1 MEEKELFEDYEM
13 RSWEFSPRIYKI
25 LGIATIANFLFLFA
39 FGQFNLLTTRGCDTP
54 YAGIVCQ
61 VLDSAYVASTFLG
74 NSKEWESRP
83 YTKEEISDADITYI
97 DVSEKLEYPE
107 GYFALANPEP
117 IIENSMLTDEIAG
130 FPNSINSGSPLMPS
144 PLPSSSDSGLLDK
157 PQVTPTPNKSL
168 ENQEEVTSPFEVAG
182 NNPKTTYPR
191 ITPRKTPRPTKNP
204 ILSDKSPDR
213 LPGSDNVAGN
223 PKKTPKPQP
232 TPDPTPTDGEANKAK
247 EDFTKG
253 FNKKPLQDFADGV
266 LAKLDSQKPE
276 DKVDLKQVFTVIL
289 DGTLT
294 KEGTFDTKKTRFVK
308 GEGNEQMVNVAKS
321 AIEAM
326 GSSTIFSY
334 LQALGVDKVNITLV
348 QDDKQISAV
357 IKSNQPTEEKARTI
371 SSGFNGLIAIA
382 NINTKDDKE
391 VQALLK
397 ATKFTAEGKSFVIN
411 FAMPKDDAH
420 KLIDQK
426 LQEARQ
432 KKSQP
437 NNGDG
442 AKESAT
448 AKGL

>member
-13 RSWEFSPRIYKI
+13 RSWEFTPRVYKI
-25 LGIATIANFLFLFA
+25 LGIATIANFLLLFA

-74 NSKEWESRP
+74 KDNEWQSRP
-83 YTKEEISDADITYI
+83 YTKEEIADADITYI

-107 GYFALANPEP
+107 GYFALANPEQSLENLPP
-117 IIENSMLTDEIAG
+117 IDTGGIPTTID
-130 FPNSINSGSPLMPS
+130 PNSPITTMPSNSGDLMA
-144 PLPSSSDSGLLDK
+144 K
-157 PQVTPTPNKSL
+157 AQVTPTPNKSL
-168 ENQEEVTSPFEVAG
+168 ENQDSVDSPFTFG
-182 NNPKTTYPR
+182 TNPSPKVKSPKF
-191 ITPRKTPRPTKNP
+191 TPKPTPKATRNP
-204 ILSDKSPDR
+204 ILGDSPKT
-213 LPGSDNVAGN
+213 LPGSDTVAGT
-223 PKKTPKPQP
+223 KKTPQP
-232 TPDPTPTDGEANKAK
+232 TPEPTPSDDAAK
-247 EDFTKG
+247 IAKDDFAKG

-266 LAKLDSQKPE
+266 IAKVDSEKPE
-276 DKVDLKQVFTVIL
+276 DKVDLKQSFIVVL

-294 KEGTFDTKKTRFVK
+294 KEGTFDTKKTKFVK
-308 GEGNEQMVNVAKS
+308 GEGNQQMVDVAKS

-334 LQALGVDKVNITLV
+334 LQALGVDTVNITLV
-348 QDDKQISAV
+348 QDDKQISAI
-357 IKSNQPTEEKARTI
+357 IKSNQPTPEKARTI

-411 FAMPKDDAH
+411 FAMPKADAH

-432 KKSQP
+432 KKLQP
-437 NNGDG
+437 NNGEG